1 METMEALLRKE
12 ALQEVSFKGLFELA
26 KERVLFDDDDDDGDA
41 ENFTFGPRHVIC
53 II

>member
-26 KERVLFDDDDDDGDA
+26 KERVLFDDDGDGDA